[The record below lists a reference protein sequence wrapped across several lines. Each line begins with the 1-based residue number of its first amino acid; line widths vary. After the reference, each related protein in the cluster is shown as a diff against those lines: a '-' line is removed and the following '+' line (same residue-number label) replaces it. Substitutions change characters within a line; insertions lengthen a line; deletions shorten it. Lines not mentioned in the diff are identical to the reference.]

1 MNVTVFGGAGF
12 LGSHVADILSER
24 GYRVTIFDKIVS
36 PYLRKDQEMIIGDV
50 LEEDAVRKAVEDA
63 DFIYNFSAL
72 ADIDQ
77 AKHYPIET
85 IKINVLGNANI
96 LEACRQARRVKR
108 FIFSSSIYVYSD
120 SGSFYRSSKQAC
132 ELFIESYQSVYG
144 LDYTIL
150 RYGSLYGP
158 RAGERNWIYRM
169 LKQAL
174 LEGKISRDGDGDET
188 REYIHVHDAARLS
201 VDILKDEYKNRR
213 VIITGGESMK
223 MRDLMTMVKEI
234 LKGQIKLEYLPA
246 KNSEHYEM
254 TPYVFNPQIATKLHA
269 TESVDMGQGILN
281 ILAEIYQKHKDEIQQ
296 RGHDQHPTK
305 NPQ

>member
-1 MNVTVFGGAGF
+1 MNVIVFGGSGF
-12 LGSHVADILSER
+12 LGSHVADMLSER
-24 GYRVTIFDKIVS
+24 GYRVTIFDKATS
-36 PYLRKDQEMIIGDV
+36 AYLRKDQEMIVGDV
-50 LEEDAVRKAVEDA
+50 LDEEAVKKAVEGA
-63 DFIYNFSAL
+63 DFVYNFSAL
-72 ADIDQ
+72 AN
-77 AKHYPIET
+77 IEEASRLPVEAV
-85 IKINVLGNANI
+85 KVNVLGTMHI

-132 ELFIESYQSVYG
+132 ELFIENYQSAYG
-144 LDYTIL
+144 LDFTIL

-158 RAGERNWIYRM
+158 RTDESNWIYRM

-174 LEGKISRDGDGDET
+174 LEGKITRNGDGDET

-201 VDILKDEYKNRR
+201 VDVLKDEYKNRR
-213 VIITGGESMK
+213 MIVTGGEPMK

-234 LKGQIKLEYLPA
+234 LKGDVKLEYLPA
-246 KNSEHYEM
+246 EHNEHYEI

-281 ILAEIYQKHKDEIQQ
+281 ILAELYQKHKDEIQR
-296 RGHDQHPTK
+296 RGSSNIPSK
-305 NPQ
+305 NLQ